1 MVVLLVDLELEDS
14 KELVVRVVRKT
25 ISTGKRLGSPGL
37 WAKKLSICLL
47 YPASTNATLP

>member
-25 ISTGKRLGSPGL
+25 HLDGEAAG
-37 WAKKLSICLL
+37 
-47 YPASTNATLP
+47 